1 MKTIYILSLGCAKN
15 LVESEMLSGL
25 LSDAHWRVVADPAE
39 ADVLFINTCGFIQA
53 AKEEAIAAILDLARY
68 KAEGRCQLLVAG
80 GCMAEKYAQEM
91 AAAMPEIDA
100 ILPGSRNQEIV
111 PFLES
116 HLPQTKMADW
126 QPPADPYLLR
136 RLSTPPYMAYLKIA
150 DGCNNCCS
158 YCLIPQLRGP
168 LRSRPIE
175 ALLEEA
181 NMLLARGV
189 RELIVIAQDITAYGM
204 DLYGQP
210 SLTRLLRELV
220 KLPFHWIRLLY
231 AYPNR
236 LDEDL
241 VRLMAESPNVCHYLD
256 LPLQHIDDT
265 ILAAM
270 NRQGGAALIREKIS
284 LLKRYMPDIALRTTV
299 MVGFP
304 GEDKRAF
311 ANLLDFLAEGHFDW
325 VGAFAY
331 CREADTPAY
340 AMKGQKDAATK
351 ERRLAKAMT
360 LLMEQ
365 SVQNQRRY
373 IGREMEILVEGLPE
387 EPNGYYTGRS
397 QYQAPEVDG
406 LTYFKTKRAKPQL
419 GEIVRVRILSADIYD
434 LIGEMIE
441 EC

>member
-158 YCLIPQLRGP
+158 
-168 LRSRPIE
+168 
-175 ALLEEA
+175 
-181 NMLLARGV
+181 
-189 RELIVIAQDITAYGM
+189 
-204 DLYGQP
+204 
-210 SLTRLLRELV
+210 
-220 KLPFHWIRLLY
+220 
-231 AYPNR
+231 
-236 LDEDL
+236 
-241 VRLMAESPNVCHYLD
+241 
-256 LPLQHIDDT
+256 
-265 ILAAM
+265 
-270 NRQGGAALIREKIS
+270 
-284 LLKRYMPDIALRTTV
+284 
-299 MVGFP
+299 
-304 GEDKRAF
+304 
-311 ANLLDFLAEGHFDW
+311 
-325 VGAFAY
+325 
-331 CREADTPAY
+331 
-340 AMKGQKDAATK
+340 
-351 ERRLAKAMT
+351 
-360 LLMEQ
+360 
-365 SVQNQRRY
+365 
-373 IGREMEILVEGLPE
+373 
-387 EPNGYYTGRS
+387 
-397 QYQAPEVDG
+397 
-406 LTYFKTKRAKPQL
+406 
-419 GEIVRVRILSADIYD
+419 
-434 LIGEMIE
+434 
-441 EC
+441 